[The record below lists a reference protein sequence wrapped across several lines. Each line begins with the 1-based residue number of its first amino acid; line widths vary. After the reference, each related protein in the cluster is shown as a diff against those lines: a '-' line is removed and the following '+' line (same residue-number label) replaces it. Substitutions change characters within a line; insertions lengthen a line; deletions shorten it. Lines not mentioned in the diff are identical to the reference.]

1 MGFRTESSNQD
12 HRGYYVYGSEFLRRK
27 REEDQELHNDLQY
40 IKLFNSYLGEKKN
53 RMRSV
58 IHNQKK
64 TKENK
69 KQKKKTQNKTKQTN
83 KQRNKIKLN
92 RYNLSIAV

>member
-12 HRGYYVYGSEFLRRK
+12 HRGFYVYGSEFLRRK

-53 RMRSV
+53 RMRCV
-58 IHNQKK
+58 IHNQK
-64 TKENK
+64 NK
-69 KQKKKTQNKTKQTN
+69 NKTKQKTKEKTPKQN
-83 KQRNKIKLN
+83 KTDKQTKKQNKIK
-92 RYNLSIAV
+92 